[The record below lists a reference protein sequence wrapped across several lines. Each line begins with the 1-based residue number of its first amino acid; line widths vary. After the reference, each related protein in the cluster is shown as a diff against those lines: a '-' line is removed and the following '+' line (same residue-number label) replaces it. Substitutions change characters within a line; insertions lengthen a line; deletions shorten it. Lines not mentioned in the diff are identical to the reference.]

1 MGLQSYEDTTNQG
14 QSGHVRGKGRP
25 DQREDQRGR
34 TGRVAPERSENWA
47 VPERVS
53 GEAGP
58 WASLALFA
66 IGGILGQLIKDLEYQ
81 LAYQQSSIEW
91 YEAEIQKNQDAL
103 EWHTEKLEEV
113 HQRLEETMAHAE
125 AIRRSMDG

>member
-1 MGLQSYEDTTNQG
+1 MGLQSYADTTNQG
-14 QSGHVRGKGRP
+14 QSGHLRRQGRP
-25 DQREDQRGR
+25 DQRENQRGR
-34 TGRVAPERSENWA
+34 AGRVASECSEDRA
-47 VPERVS
+47 IPERVS

-103 EWHTEKLEEV
+103 EWHIEKMEQV
-113 HQRLEETMAHAE
+113 HQQLEETMAHAE
-125 AIRRSMDG
+125 AIRRSMNG